1 MSVSLS
7 KGGNVSLTKEA
18 PGLTAVLVGLGWD
31 VRTTTGADFDLD
43 ASALMLGTNG
53 KILSDSHFIFFNNLT
68 SPDGSVEHT
77 GDNLTGEGE
86 GDDEVIKVNLQSVP
100 QDVDKIVVTVS
111 IYDAEGRGQSFGQVR
126 NAFIRVVNQ
135 AGGAEITRYDL
146 SEDASTETAM
156 VFGELYRYQ
165 GEWKFRAV
173 GQGYASG
180 LRGIALDF
188 GVNVQ

>member
-7 KGGNVSLTKEA
+7 KGGNVSLSKEA
-18 PGLTAVLVGLGWD
+18 PGLAAVNVGLGWD
-31 VRTTTGADFDLD
+31 ARTTSGTDFDLD
-43 ASALMLGTNG
+43 ASALLVDTNNR
-53 KILSDSHFIFFNNLT
+53 ILSDQYFIFFNNLT

-86 GDDEVIKVNLQSVP
+86 GDDEMIKVNLQSVP
-100 QDVDKIVVTVS
+100 QEAAKIVFAVS
-111 IYDAEGRGQSFGQVR
+111 IYDADGRGQSFGQVR

-135 AGGAEITRYDL
+135 AGGSEIARYDL

-156 VFGELYRYQ
+156 IFGEVYRSN

-173 GQGYASG
+173 GQGYSNG
-180 LRGIALDF
+180 LAGIARDF
-188 GVNVQ
+188 GVNVG